1 MRTAVSA
8 ATVLLL
14 LCASAAGAA
23 DINGRWH
30 GQVPRGGGLTDYY
43 FDFKVEGAKLSG
55 VVVYPQG
62 DNLYRMP
69 IMEGKVSGG
78 DFSFT
83 VMNSMGSSEVKWTFR
98 GKAGEKQLL
107 MELERPPMAAR
118 PPAQAGGA
126 PAGPG
131 GAPPA
136 APPAPAAG
144 APAGA
149 PQIVEF
155 AADRTNRLPVD

>member
-1 MRTAVSA
+1 VRIAASA
-8 ATVLLL
+8 AMALLL
-14 LCASAAGAA
+14 LCGTAAQAA

-43 FDFKVEGAKLSG
+43 FDFKVEGSKLSG

-69 IMEGKVSGG
+69 IMDGKVTGD

-98 GKAGEKQLL
+98 GKAGEKQLRL
-107 MELERPPMAAR
+107 ELERPPMAAR
-118 PPAQAGGA
+118 PPAQPGA
-126 PAGPG
+126 APG

-136 APPAPAAG
+136 APAPAAG

-155 AADRTNRLPVD
+155 TADRTNTLPVK

>member
-1 MRTAVSA
+1 VRTAVSV

-14 LCASAAGAA
+14 VCASAAGAA

-43 FDFKVEGAKLSG
+43 FDFKVEGSKLSG
-55 VVVYPQG
+55 TVVYPQG

-69 IMEGKVSGG
+69 IQEGKVSGD

-83 VMNSMGSSEVKWTFR
+83 VMNSMGSSQVKWTFR
-98 GKAGEKQLL
+98 GKAGEKVLQL
-107 MELERPPMAAR
+107 ELERPPMTMG
-118 PPAQAGGA
+118 PPPQAGA
-126 PAGPG
+126 APG

-136 APPAPAAG
+136 APAPAAG
-144 APAGA
+144 APAAA
-149 PQIVEF
+149 PQIVTF
-155 AADRTNRLPVD
+155 TVDRTNRLPVD